1 MGASFQ
7 PEDGENLGPPH
18 FIFAG
23 MGGVGV
29 CCVVF
34 GWDRAVIVYTYPT
47 IPECSS
53 SVPVARDSCL
63 LWGPFLFEGIGISR
77 LLVSSTESLR
87 YMQQKKNK
95 KQKTKKKKQNPP
107 RASEQCG

>member
-53 SVPVARDSCL
+53 SVPVARDSSL

-87 YMQQKKNK
+87 YMQQKH
-95 KQKTKKKKQNPP
+95 PP
-107 RASEQCG
+107 RASAQCG